1 MTRLTGFLMT
11 GVSPF
16 LLLLLGAPAALAQSS
31 ATQAVEDT
39 VTVSAQANGSGGI
52 MAPVSVPKQRSVITQ
67 EFIDRQ
73 PAGQSIFET
82 LNKVPGF
89 NFTNNDPYGNSGGNI
104 RIHGYDGNHISF
116 TWDGMPLNDT
126 GNYAIYTNQVADS
139 EIIGRATVNQGTT
152 DVDSPTAAA
161 TGGVVAIT
169 TARPKDEWGVLA
181 DISAGSHNYRRAFL
195 RLDSGAFGPWNTV
208 AFATFS
214 LTDYDKFKGPGH
226 LQKKQ
231 FNASLYQDLGDL
243 GWVQLAMHFNSN
255 RNHFYNNP
263 TFYPAV
269 STLTPTATPGVFNGV
284 TNFPRVPG
292 GPAAPAVAISPTGRY
307 TGTGLTSNPLG
318 FGLEFDQAPTCTRV
332 APVTGTAQSDASCSS
347 FYGVRINPSDTGN
360 IRISSLLRLSDTLS
374 LTVDPSIQYV
384 LANGGGYTALREQD
398 GKLYGNVPGVIGRD
412 LNGDGDILD
421 TVGVYSPNTTNTIRY
436 GLNTSLVW
444 QVDANHTLQLAYTG
458 DFGLHRQTG
467 QFAFLDA
474 NGFPFDPFAGY
485 RDPANRVL
493 SADGTPV
500 RGRDRRSRAILHQM
514 AFAYE
519 GSFFEDVAHVSAGLR
534 MPFMQRDLNQ
544 LCYLQVTGSS
554 GVGFPTC
561 TTAAPTSA
569 PGANG
574 AVTLPGAGTNLYV
587 PPAQK
592 TVHFSR
598 VMPNVGLSLSPWGPE
613 HQFYTAVAAGLAAPR
628 TDNLYNGGN
637 NGLCVTAGV
646 STPNAPGCVYSSF
659 SSVKPETST
668 NYSIGYR
675 YNSDDFTFSISAYNN
690 QFKNRIVTSFDQEQG
705 ISIDRNIGSVNV
717 NGVDVE
723 SNVSPMENLNIYSS
737 LSYIHTRVS
746 AGPQAIILVGAGGA
760 PVNLAGK
767 RVAETPAWTFSQRYE
782 YDWEGFTFGFG
793 GKFVSSRYA
802 TDANDLKVP
811 KYFLADADIGYD
823 LAGLGWAGSYVKL
836 NGFNLFRERYFG
848 SISSRPCF
856 NPNLPTSS
864 ACGSYPS
871 VTVGAPQTFQF
882 TLRTEL

>member
-1 MTRLTGFLMT
+1 MTRLTALLMT
-11 GVSPF
+11 GASLMLMTHPV
-16 LLLLLGAPAALAQSS
+16 LAQST
-31 ATQAVEDT
+31 ATQAIEDT
-39 VTVSAQANGSGGI
+39 VTVSANANASGGI
-52 MAPVSVPKQRSVITQ
+52 MAPVTVPKQRSIITQ

-73 PAGQSIFET
+73 PAGQSVFEM

-89 NFTNNDPYGNSGGNI
+89 NFTNNDPYGNAGGNI
-104 RIHGYDGNHISF
+104 RIHGYDGNHVSF

-126 GNYAIYTNQVADS
+126 GNYAIFTNQVADS
-139 EIIGRATVNQGTT
+139 EIIGRASVNQGTT

-161 TGGVVAIT
+161 TGGVVSIT
-169 TARPKDEWGVLA
+169 TARPKDDWGILA
-181 DISAGSHNYRRAFL
+181 DASGGSYNYRRGFI
-195 RLDSGAFGPWNTV
+195 RLDTGAFGPWNTV

-214 LTDYDKFKGPGH
+214 YTDYDKFKGPGH

-231 FNASLYQDLGDL
+231 MNASTYQDLGDL

-255 RNHFYNNP
+255 RNHFYGNP
-263 TFYPAV
+263 TYYPTV
-269 STLTPTATPGVFNGV
+269 STLTATATPGVFNGV
-284 TNFPRVPG
+284 TNFPRVTG
-292 GPAAPAVAISPTGRY
+292 GPAAPAVAISPDGRF
-307 TGTGLTSNPLG
+307 TGTGLTSNISG
-318 FGLEFDQAPTCTRV
+318 FGLGFDNQPTCTRV
-332 APVTGTAQSDASCSS
+332 AAVTGTAQSDAACTN

-360 IRISSLLRLSDTLS
+360 IRLSSLFRLTDELS
-374 LTVDPSIQYV
+374 LTFDPSVQYT
-384 LANGGGYTALREQD
+384 LANGGGYTALSEQD
-398 GKLYGNVPGVIGRD
+398 VKLRGNVPGIIGRD

-421 TVGVYSPNTTNTIRY
+421 TVGVYSPNNTNTIRY

-444 QVDANHTLQLAYTG
+444 QVAPDHTLQLGYTG
-458 DFGLHRQTG
+458 DIGLHRQTA

-474 NGFPFDPFAGY
+474 NGFPNDPFAGY
-485 RDPANRVL
+485 RDPGKRVRA
-493 SADGTPV
+493 ADDLPV
-500 RGRDRRSRAILHQM
+500 RGRDRRSRAILHQV

-519 GSFFEDVAHVSAGLR
+519 GSFFEDIAHVSAGVR
-534 MPFMQRDLNQ
+534 MPFMRRDLNQ

-561 TTAAPTSA
+561 TTASPSA
-569 PGANG
+569 VAANG
-574 AVTLPGAGTNLYV
+574 TVTLPGAGTNLYV

-592 TVHFSR
+592 TVNFSR
-598 VMPNVGLSLSPWGPE
+598 VMPNFGLSLSPWGPE
-613 HQFYTAVAAGLAAPR
+613 HQFYVAVAAGLAAPR

-646 STPNAPGCVYSSF
+646 STPNAPGCAYTSF

-668 NYSIGYR
+668 NYNIGYR
-675 YNSDDFTFSISAYNN
+675 YNSPELSFSVSAYNN

-717 NGVDVE
+717 DGVDVE
-723 SNVSPMENLNIYSS
+723 ASVSPMEDLSIYTSV
-737 LSYIHTRVS
+737 SYIHTRVS

-767 RVAETPAWTFSQRYE
+767 SVAETPAWTISQRYE
-782 YDWEGFTFGFG
+782 YAWEGFTFGFG

-802 TDANDLKVP
+802 TDANDLKVNP
-811 KYFLADADIGYD
+811 YVLADADIGFD
-823 LAGLGWAGSYVKL
+823 LGELGWKGSYVKL

-856 NPNLPTSS
+856 NPGLPTSS
-864 ACGSYPS
+864 ACGSYPT
-871 VTVGAPQTFQF
+871 VAVGAPQTFQF